1 MDKNKHKLYMAKIL
15 SLIFKDKDLCNVM
28 AFKGGTSLMFF
39 HDLNRFSTDLDFNL
53 INPEKLDIMY
63 DIIRTSDPIIHSQ
76 CKRLHIHV
84 L

>member
-1 MDKNKHKLYMAKIL
+1 MDKNKHKLYMAQIL

-39 HDLNRFSTDLDFNL
+39 HNLNRFSTDQDFNL
-53 INPEKLDIMY
+53 LDCWRQY
-63 DIIRTSDPIIHSQ
+63 DNQAEQAAVRE
-76 CKRLHIHV
+76 L